1 MVSSLQVE
9 GHINFNIGDLLQIKL
24 FNREKNNAAEMLA
37 FNEISDKLETV
48 LKRLEAVEGYGRL
61 IAKCCKK
68 VARIFTKHLSLFAT
82 ELERRAPRNTVGSR
96 RACPRTGRSCT
107 ASPTTS
113 TWTTSPPPSPP
124 PR

>member
-48 LKRLEAVEGYGRL
+48 LKRLEAVEGYDWTVAF
-61 IAKCCKK
+61 ISKC
-68 VARIFTKHLSLFAT
+68 
-82 ELERRAPRNTVGSR
+82 
-96 RACPRTGRSCT
+96 
-107 ASPTTS
+107 
-113 TWTTSPPPSPP
+113 
-124 PR
+124 